1 MSDQKSHHIFMPV
14 EPKDGAQLELPEY
27 VIIIFL
33 KIELQLG
40 MQKYSP
46 ARAARGKL

>member
-1 MSDQKSHHIFMPV
+1 MPV
-14 EPKDGAQLELPEY
+14 EPKERAHLELPEY

-33 KIELQLG
+33 IIELQPG

-46 ARAARGKL
+46 ARAVRGKL